1 MNVLICRIRK
11 QNEKFT
17 VAAVFIEDLLDLS
30 EEKLLDTGYT
40 PDLKLYLT
48 IKPGIQLHCLIG

>member
-1 MNVLICRIRK
+1 MLICRIRK

-17 VAAVFIEDLLDLS
+17 VAAVFIEDLLALSEEKLLEDLLDLS

-40 PDLKLYLT
+40 
-48 IKPGIQLHCLIG
+48 CLI